1 MEQLALMGTKKRE
14 GGIKPYSNEIDP
26 SGQLRKMGVVIH
38 SVNYS
43 SIVDFNKAKQPP
55 QQPQC
60 WIKEIFFGGTKK
72 TAVPAQHSN
81 ANQNRGQ
88 ASLNRSVAS
97 FSENNERD
105 DNFNMN
111 SGSSKQ
117 ERRHRKLARSSLP
130 ANAND
135 YTATQSG
142 TTLKLRIKVGGV
154 VNSVKKSAEPRHHCT
169 QCRRELTER
178 ALTVIKIKLHILSW

>member
-1 MEQLALMGTKKRE
+1 MEQLALMGTKQRE
-14 GGIKPYSNEIDP
+14 EGIKPYSNEIDP
-26 SGQLRKMGVVIH
+26 SGQLRRMGVVIH
-38 SVNYS
+38 SVKYS
-43 SIVDFNKAKQPP
+43 SIVDFNKAKQTP
-55 QQPQC
+55 QQPRC
-60 WIKEIFFGGTKK
+60 WINQLLFGGART

-81 ANQNRGQ
+81 VNQNQGQ
-88 ASLNRSVAS
+88 SSLNRSVAS

-117 ERRHRKLARSSLP
+117 GKGARRRKFTRLSLP
-130 ANAND
+130 ANTND

-142 TTLKLRIKVGGV
+142 TTLKLRIKVGNV

-169 QCRRELTER
+169 QCSRELTEV
-178 ALTVIKIKLHILSW
+178 ALMVKYSTKISF